1 MHRYRVE
8 DPAFIPHCV
17 FLGADESRFSLS
29 FNFFYHYCVCVCI
42 LFDFSLRLDA
52 AAAVFF
58 FALLINNIQVE

>member
-29 FNFFYHYCVCVCI
+29 FNFFYHYCVCI